1 MNIFEFH
8 IFFDFRLYYYIFL
21 GVITMRFN
29 QMILCRLLCNRRDRL
44 DADTQTLLR
53 ENFSG
58 NLYLNLLEY

>member
-21 GVITMRFN
+21 GVITMGFN